1 MELNR
6 EFKNSVFTLLFN
18 DKARLLE
25 LYNALNGTNYS
36 DTSDIEINTLQDAL
50 FKGRINDMSFL
61 FRRKQ
66 VVLFEHQSTVNLN
79 MALRMLLYIARIY
92 EKMMDRKRIYS
103 RKKMSIPRPVF
114 IVLYNGKENL
124 PPKEVLK
131 LSDLF
136 EKIEGVGSI
145 ALELEVTV
153 YNINRGR
160 NPEIEARS
168 GTLRGYS
175 ELVSKARENGEAGL
189 EKAEAVKQAV
199 RYCLDNGILY
209 DFLSENGTEV
219 ENMLLTEWNWD
230 DALQVEREEAWEDGW
245 EKGREKGREKGIQE
259 STWGIA
265 RKAKIEGIPLDTIR
279 TITGLSPDEI
289 ERL

>member
-6 EFKNSVFTLLFN
+6 EFKNGIFTLLFN

-50 FKGRINDMSFL
+50 FRGRINDMSFL
-61 FRRKQ
+61 FRGKQ
-66 VVLFEHQSTVNLN
+66 VVLFEHQSTINLN
-79 MALRMLLYIARIY
+79 MALRFLLYIARLY
-92 EKMMDRKRIYS
+92 EKMIDKKRIYS

-136 EKIEGVGSI
+136 EKIEGIGSI

-153 YNINRGR
+153 YNINKGQ

-168 GTLRGYS
+168 EALRGYN
-175 ELVSKARENGEAGL
+175 ELVAKARENEATGL
-189 EKAEAVKQAV
+189 GRPEAVKQAV

-209 DFLSENGTEV
+209 NFLNENSTEV

-230 DALQVEREEAWEDGW
+230 DALQVEREE
-245 EKGREKGREKGIQE
+245 GREEG
-259 STWGIA
+259 TWEIA
-265 RKAKIEGIPLDTIR
+265 RKAKNEGISLDTIR